1 MTLIKKWKKDFE
13 SLCNPNSEGP
23 DKVDMKYNGPIGKPV
38 ETSLKEEN
46 TDPELNIQLEPAIL
60 KDLNADITIE

>member
-1 MTLIKKWKKDFE
+1 MLEKWKKDFE
-13 SLCNPNSEGP
+13 SLYNPNSEGS
-23 DKVDMKYNGPIGKPV
+23 DKVDMKYNGHIGIPV

-60 KDLNADITIE
+60 NDLNADITIE

>member
-1 MTLIKKWKKDFE
+1 
-13 SLCNPNSEGP
+13 
-23 DKVDMKYNGPIGKPV
+23 MKYNGHIGIPV

-60 KDLNADITIE
+60 NDLNADITIK